1 METVVTKWV
10 EESVPAATFDVPA
23 GYTEEGNAEDG
34 RLTMCGS

>member
-23 GYTEEGNAEDG
+23 GYQKKEMPKMG
-34 RLTMCGS
+34 R